1 VMRYARVKLTSTA
14 ALRQRDYINEREP
27 FLWRIIHDLKAPLLI
42 YNSTKRTCPTNQA
55 LTQASLQFRGVRGKR
70 VSDD

>member
-1 VMRYARVKLTSTA
+1 MRCKFCNLSFCRKPHGVMRYTRVKLTSTA

-42 YNSTKRTCPTNQA
+42 
-55 LTQASLQFRGVRGKR
+55 AS
-70 VSDD
+70 